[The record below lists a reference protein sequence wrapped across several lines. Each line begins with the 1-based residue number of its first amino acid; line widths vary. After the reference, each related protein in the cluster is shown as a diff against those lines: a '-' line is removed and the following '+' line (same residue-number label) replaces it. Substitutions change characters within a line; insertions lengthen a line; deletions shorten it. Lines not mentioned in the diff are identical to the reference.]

1 MDASTLIYSGLI
13 TLGAGYL
20 LISRKA
26 ETAHQ
31 EVPIPIPVSVNDCGV
46 KDRHR

>member
-13 TLGAGYL
+13 TLGASYL

-31 EVPIPIPVSVNDCGV
+31 EVPIPVPV
-46 KDRHR
+46 KDRRVNDRRR

>member
-13 TLGAGYL
+13 TLGTGYL
-20 LISRKA
+20 LISRKV

-31 EVPIPIPVSVNDCGV
+31 EVPIPVPVNDCGV